1 MCDKAVNE
9 DPWLLNYIPD
19 WFVTQEQVKIW
30 HDDSE
35 YNGDDDDNDDDDD
48 DDDDEIIVWYEGY
61 KKRKAQKAQI
71 EKELM
76 PIVCHP
82 SRW

>member
-9 DPWLLNYIPD
+9 DPWLLNYIHD

-35 YNGDDDDNDDDDD
+35 
-48 DDDDEIIVWYEGY
+48 
-61 KKRKAQKAQI
+61 
-71 EKELM
+71 
-76 PIVCHP
+76 
-82 SRW
+82 

>member
-9 DPWLLNYIPD
+9 DPWLLNYIHD

-35 YNGDDDDNDDDDD
+35 YNGDDDDNDG
-48 DDDDEIIVWYEGY
+48 EIIVWYEGY